1 MADRETC
8 VAKLAE
14 ILGSISMVNGF
25 GVDLGSPISRNL
37 HTIDE
42 MNDTEFDTLIVEDN
56 GDGEK
61 ERVERMSG
69 DLVKVVFSVP
79 VIGYVRKGAS
89 DASVTTAINR
99 LNKAVSK
106 AVGQRTVQQ
115 IDGVWLL
122 VKALPLL
129 GRSGSENGDYGWFIR
144 PIEMHYQ
151 ARLDSGF

>member
-1 MADRETC
+1 MSDRETC

-14 ILGSISMVNGF
+14 ILGTISTANGYA
-25 GVDLGSPISRNL
+25 VDLGSPISRNL
-37 HTIDE
+37 HTIEE
-42 MNDTEFDTLIVEDN
+42 MNDAEFDTLIVEDN
-56 GDGEK
+56 GDGEN

-69 DLVKVVFSVP
+69 DLVKVIFSVP

-106 AVGQRTVQQ
+106 AVGQRTVQR
-115 IDGVWLL
+115 IDGIWLL